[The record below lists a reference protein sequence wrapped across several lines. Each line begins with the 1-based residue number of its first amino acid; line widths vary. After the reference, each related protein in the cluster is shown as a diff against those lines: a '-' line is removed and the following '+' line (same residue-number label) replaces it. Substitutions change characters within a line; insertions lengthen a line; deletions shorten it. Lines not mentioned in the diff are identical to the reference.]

1 MVVLLDESLPEL
13 RDVWESTSFALEA
26 RQCDRACVEQERAS
40 LLTRPGPAYRL
51 TFDDFAPASATSSS
65 SHSSLSPSAEADSKG
80 SRQRHRVAVVRQEGS
95 NGDREMLAAFHAA
108 GLEAWDVN
116 MYVLLTHTITHS
128 NTHSHTLP
136 CPPYTLCHLQALFTY
151 PPPYL
156 PLLFPLSGTICS
168 TGASPWRP
176 SGGWCSV
183 EASATPT

>member
-1 MVVLLDESLPEL
+1 MLLDESLPEL

-65 SHSSLSPSAEADSKG
+65 SSSHSSLSPSAEADSKG

-116 MYVLLTHTITHS
+116 MYALLSHTITP
-128 NTHSHTLP
+128 TLTPSHA
-136 CPPYTLCHLQALFTY
+136 LQVIFRLSSHI
-151 PPPYL
+151 PPP
-156 PLLFPLSGTICS
+156 P
-168 TGASPWRP
+168 SP
-176 SGGWCSV
+176 
-183 EASATPT
+183 TPHLIPR